1 MKRLLCVGGPLDGSK
16 VTLDLSTRVGGRWPV
31 PGDPEGGGYSLKE
44 DGSKLVYSTHAEF
57 VAELQTF
64 HARMKRIYS
73 YNEDVD
79 MLERLR
85 LLDRA

>member
-31 PGDPEGGGYSLKE
+31 PGDPDGGGYSYNE
-44 DGSKLVYSTHAEF
+44 EAGTLVYSTHAEF
-57 VAELQTF
+57 IAELQTF
-64 HARMKRIYS
+64 HARMKRVAEF
-73 YNEDVD
+73 NEDVD
-79 MLERLR
+79 MLDRLR